1 MNLQEEKNT
10 ILEEDHVGV
19 NAAGIILQLYK
30 NTSYIFV
37 EDVLEKWPNPWDL
50 KKICE

>member
-19 NAAGIILQLYK
+19 NAVAIILQLYK
-30 NTSYIFV
+30 NISCFYA
-37 EDVLEKWPNPWDL
+37 EDVLEKWLYPWDL

>member
-10 ILEEDHVGV
+10 ILEEGHGGV
-19 NAAGIILQLYK
+19 NAVVIILQLYK
-30 NTSYIFV
+30 NIIYFFAD
-37 EDVLEKWPNPWDL
+37 DVLEKWLYPWDL